1 MLLRVIGW
9 LLVIEAC
16 MMLIPCIAGAI
27 YGEKTVIRFLIC
39 VGITGAAGFLLM
51 NLRPRSKEMGKREA
65 IVLTAMTW
73 VILSLF
79 GMLPFIACGVSDS
92 VTNAFFETMSGFTT
106 TGATALTTLEGVPHS
121 IILWRS
127 VTQWVGG
134 LGILLFTLA
143 VTPML
148 NYSGG
153 IQLFN
158 AEVTGITHDKLQPR
172 ISHTAKGL
180 WMVYI
185 ALTATMM
192 ILLSFSEMGFFNAL
206 CYSLSTLSTGGFTT
220 SDAGI
225 KTWDTY
231 YIKIVLTVFMFLG
244 GVNFALLFKVANK
257 QWRGVFKNETLRIY
271 CIVLL
276 AASAIFAFNIWFHRP
291 YSSIGQLLVDPIFEA
306 ASILS
311 STGITS
317 PDFAGW
323 GPIPVIILILMV
335 ISGAC
340 AGSTTGGAKI
350 DRFIVLVK
358 FLRNEFYRLMYPNAI
373 RTVVIN
379 GQGTPPPLLMKTL
392 AFLFLYFLVILAGA
406 VGLILFG
413 LNTHDALMCS
423 LAAINNNTG
432 LDAHITTIGGDYH
445 SIADGAK
452 WLLSFIMLTGRL
464 ELYTVLILFTRVF
477 WKR

>member
-1 MLLRVIGW
+1 MILRVIGW

-16 MMLIPCIAGAI
+16 MMIIPCIAGII
-27 YGEKTVIRFLIC
+27 YNEQTVIKFLIC
-39 VGITGAAGFLLM
+39 VGITGAAGFGLM
-51 NLRPRSKEMGKREA
+51 NLRPKSKDMGKREA
-65 IVLTAMTW
+65 IVLTALTW
-73 VILSLF
+73 VILTLF
-79 GMLPFIACGVSDS
+79 GMLPFIACGVTDS

-106 TGATALTTLEGVPHS
+106 TGATVLTTLDSVPHS

-127 VTQWVGG
+127 VTQWIGG

-172 ISHTAKGL
+172 ISHTAMGL

-185 ALTATMM
+185 VLTATLM
-192 ILLSFSEMGFFNAL
+192 ILLSFSDMGFFNAL

-231 YIKIVLTVFMFLG
+231 YIKIVLTIFMFLG

-257 QWRGVFKNETLRIY
+257 QWRCIFKNDSLKIY
-271 CIVLL
+271 CIILL
-276 AASAIFAFNIWFHRP
+276 VAWVIFAFNIWFHRP

-306 ASILS
+306 VSTLS

-317 PDFAGW
+317 PDFSGW
-323 GPIPVIILILMV
+323 APITNIVLIIMV

-379 GQGTPPPLLMKTL
+379 GHGTPPPLLMKTL
-392 AFLFLYFLVILAGA
+392 AFLFLYFLVLLTGA

-413 LNTHDALMCS
+413 LDTQDALLCS
-423 LAAINNNTG
+423 MAAINNNTG
-432 LDAHITTIGGDYH
+432 LDANLTNIGGNYH

-464 ELYTVLILFTRVF
+464 ELYSVLILFTRVF